1 MRQPSPPTNIDLGLA
16 LTPIL
21 YIVALLPQNEQIGAQ
36 LSTYDTLQRFLVL
49 GAILY
54 DCSVYSRVPRHN
66 MTNAWLYG
74 SVCNMEEGGG
84 GGHLSGPSMEAMMR
98 SAVARSSDLGRL
110 R

>member
-1 MRQPSPPTNIDLGLA
+1 MRQPSHPTFIDLGLA

-21 YIVALLPQNEQIGAQ
+21 NIVALLPQNEQIGAQ

-84 GGHLSGPSMEAMMR
+84 GGGSPVRAKHGGHDAISGGSLQR
-98 SAVARSSDLGRL
+98 LG
-110 R
+110 